1 MGAPGLRFLPNYVPS
16 AVLYLCLGHGNPC
29 PTPQSLTATTSEG
42 IGMVSRSPAE
52 RNVHLPIYEDLV
64 RERGDVVAEAQ
75 MAAAHTQDQ
84 AADLLG
90 GEEPHSWDGP
100 AGQQS
105 HADFG

>member
-1 MGAPGLRFLPNYVPS
+1 
-16 AVLYLCLGHGNPC
+16 
-29 PTPQSLTATTSEG
+29 
-42 IGMVSRSPAE
+42 MVSRSPAE

-64 RERGDVVAEAQ
+64 RERGDAVAEAQ

-90 GEEPHSWDGP
+90 GGEPANWDTP
-100 AGQQS
+100 TGQQP